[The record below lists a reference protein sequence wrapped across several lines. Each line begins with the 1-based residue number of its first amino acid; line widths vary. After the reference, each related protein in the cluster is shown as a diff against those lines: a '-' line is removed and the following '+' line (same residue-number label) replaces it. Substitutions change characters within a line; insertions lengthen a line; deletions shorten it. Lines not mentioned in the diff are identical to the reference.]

1 MKICDKFFRRTSF
14 VLSDIDT
21 NVKKSDDC
29 LEKLRVEF
37 EVIECEIHGVFRVED
52 GYNTRNA

>member
-1 MKICDKFFRRTSF
+1 

-37 EVIECEIHGVFRVED
+37 EVIECEINGVFRVED
-52 GYNTRNA
+52 GYDTRNA

>member
-1 MKICDKFFRRTSF
+1 M
-14 VLSDIDT
+14 LSDIDT

-29 LEKLRVEF
+29 LEKLRVGF